1 MTKTVDL
8 TFVKYCI
15 VGIFVTAVDFLV
27 FSVAFYHLSFPSS
40 MAKFIA
46 LCTAA
51 AVSFILNR
59 VWTFRTKDNRFFRLM
74 VRFGAVASVGVLLS
88 LGLIVLLVDLFSI
101 HPLVVNAATS
111 CAVLTWNFPANKYR
125 TFRVW
130 RGARATVR
138 HEWDGAGPRLIDFHR
153 EQLMIHSIRP

>member
-8 TFVKYCI
+8 TFVKYRI

-40 MAKFIA
+40 MAKFLA

-59 VWTFRTKDNRFFRLM
+59 MWTFRTKDNRFFRLM
-74 VRFGAVASVGVLLS
+74 VRFGAVASVGVLLR
-88 LGLIVLLVDLFSI
+88 LGLIVLLSRVDLFSI
-101 HPLVVNAATS
+101 HALVANAATS

-138 HEWDGAGPRLIDFHR
+138 R
-153 EQLMIHSIRP
+153 